1 MNGRKIRKMASPA
14 DGTLLVSGV
23 SGPAMGN
30 AVYSNF
36 RLAGVVSAPGL
47 EPTAVQIK
55 GIAPEAKWPAPGQ
68 QLPVTVDLHQP
79 DSVVIHWDQIP
90 GALDR
95 ARADELR
102 LRTGIDAGVL
112 TEAMNGDPATAW
124 HEPVESRWS
133 PPAAAAG
140 APVTATVTAVRDVSM
155 PAGFGPA
162 GGVADLT
169 VTLPDGSSAVARAA
183 FSSAEQHAAIARP
196 GATVSV
202 LVDNA
207 NVTVVMS
214 DAPAV
219 GPEGQAG

>member
-1 MNGRKIRKMASPA
+1 MNDRKIRKMASPA
-14 DGTLLVSGV
+14 TGTLLVSGI
-23 SGPAMGN
+23 STPAMGN

-36 RLAGVVSAPGL
+36 RLAGVVSAPGM

-55 GIAPEAKWPAPGQ
+55 GIAPEARWPTPGQ
-68 QLPVTVDLHQP
+68 RLPVTVDLRQP

-90 GALDR
+90 SAMDR
-95 ARADELR
+95 AKADELR

-112 TEAMNGDPATAW
+112 NDAMNHDPAAW
-124 HEPVESRWS
+124 HEPVEPRWS
-133 PPAAAAG
+133 TPAPAA
-140 APVTATVTAVRDVSM
+140 VDSQTATVTSVRDVSM

-169 VTLPDGSSAVARAA
+169 VELAGGSSAVARAA
-183 FSSAEQHAAIARP
+183 FSSAEQRAAIARV
-196 GATVSV
+196 GATINV
-202 LVDNA
+202 LIDSA

-219 GPEGQAG
+219 RPEGQAG